1 MSKKNHSAQGN
12 KNTILKY
19 LSKRRSSADFSQNES
34 VSNTQIDLKKKSEK
48 NTAKTS
54 ENSIETKNE
63 TIEQDQKTRQ
73 IAAES
78 SNSDSEIDQ
87 ENLDFEGSRE
97 AENVE
102 NLSNQDDEEISKILA
117 NSVANTS
124 TNAKKLE
131 KTKNKRK
138 ASQELPNS
146 NKSSKYQKYNNLTKP
161 QVALNCDTL
170 AALGR
175 KRKLDSSGCQKPAK
189 KSSNAFKDDKRE
201 NEAASFLQKTRQI
214 TAENSDSDSEN
225 EIETTRNTIDEISI
239 PKGTEG

>member
-1 MSKKNHSAQGN
+1 M
-12 KNTILKY
+12 
-19 LSKRRSSADFSQNES
+19 
-34 VSNTQIDLKKKSEK
+34 
-48 NTAKTS
+48 
-54 ENSIETKNE
+54 
-63 TIEQDQKTRQ
+63 
-73 IAAES
+73 
-78 SNSDSEIDQ
+78 
-87 ENLDFEGSRE
+87 DFEVSRE

-102 NLSNQDDEEISKILA
+102 NLSNQDGEEISKIL
-117 NSVANTS
+117 ANTS

-146 NKSSKYQKYNNLTKP
+146 NKSSKYQKYSNLTKP

-175 KRKLDSSGCQKPAK
+175 KRKLDSSGHQKPAK
-189 KSSNAFKDDKRE
+189 KSSNAFKDDKSE
-201 NEAASFLQKTRQI
+201 NEAASLQKNRQI
-214 TAENSDSDSEN
+214 TSENSDSDSEN